1 MTSELT
7 RAEWL
12 ERRRSGIGGS
22 DVAPILGLS
31 RWRTPRDIWLSKIDT
46 TVDIEDQP
54 TVQQLIG
61 TALEEHVLRLYS
73 EQTGRTVR
81 RSHQLLRD
89 PDHPCLVANL
99 DARAAG
105 RIIEI
110 KTARNSDD
118 WGDPGSDDIPQE
130 YWLQV
135 QHYLQ
140 VTRTPVADVAV
151 MFLNETTP
159 AVSVYEVPR
168 SDDYREVVAELVD
181 WWGRHVEGKSEPAP
195 TTSADCGRRWPRS
208 IGRGAIATH
217 ECLIAIEEL
226 RKLKTELKALEE
238 RKDDLETV
246 IKATMASAER
256 LHQSGTV
263 LATWKTQSTSR
274 VDTKRLR
281 AEFPEAAA
289 ACTVESTVRRF
300 LLKGGA
306 DE

>member
-1 MTSELT
+1 MSELT

-31 RWRTPRDIWLSKIDT
+31 RWKTPRDIWLSKIDT
-46 TVDIEDQP
+46 AVDIEDRP

-168 SDDYREVVAELVD
+168 SDQYAEVVAELVD
-181 WWGRHVEGKSEPAP
+181 WWNRHVEGKSEPAP
-195 TTSADCGRRWPRS
+195 TTSADCSRRWPRS
-208 IGRGAIATH
+208 NKAEAIATH
-217 ECLIAIEEL
+217 EALVAIEEL
-226 RKLKTELKALEE
+226 RGLKAAMKAMED
-238 RKDDLETV
+238 RKDQLEAV
-246 IKATMASAER
+246 IKSTMGEAER

-263 LATWKTQSTSR
+263 LATWKSSETSR
-274 VDTKRLR
+274 LDSKLVRER
-281 AEFPEAAA
+281 YPEAARE
-289 ACTVESTVRRF
+289 CTVVNSVRRF
-300 LLKGGA
+300 LLKG
-306 DE
+306 EK

>member
-1 MTSELT
+1 MSELT

-31 RWRTPRDIWLSKIDT
+31 RWKTPRDIWLSKIDT
-46 TVDIEDQP
+46 AVDIEDRP

-105 RIIEI
+105 RVIEI

-118 WGDPGSDDIPQE
+118 WGDPGSDDVPQD

-140 VTRTPVADVAV
+140 VTRVPVCDVAV
-151 MFLNETTP
+151 LFLNQSEP
-159 AVSVYEVPR
+159 DVAVYEIPR
-168 SDDYREVVAELVD
+168 SDQYAEVVAELVD
-181 WWGRHVEGKSEPAP
+181 WWNRHVVAGAEPAP
-195 TTSADCGRRWPRS
+195 VTGQDCSRRWPRS
-208 IGRGAIATH
+208 NGAEAIATH
-217 ECLIAIEEL
+217 EVLIAIEEL
-226 RKLKTELKALEE
+226 RGLKAALKAMED
-238 RKDDLETV
+238 RKDHLETV
-246 IKATMASAER
+246 IKSTMGEAEK

-263 LATWKTQSTSR
+263 LATWKSSETSR
-274 VDTKRLR
+274 LDSKLVRER
-281 AEFPEAAA
+281 YPEAARE
-289 ACTVESTVRRF
+289 CTVTSSVRRF
-300 LLKGGA
+300 LLKG
-306 DE
+306 EK

>member
-1 MTSELT
+1 MSELT

-31 RWRTPRDIWLSKIDT
+31 RWKTPRDIWLSKIDT
-46 TVDIEDQP
+46 AVDIEDRP

-61 TALEEHVLRLYS
+61 AALEEHVLRLYS

-81 RSHQLLRD
+81 KSHQLLRD

-110 KTARNSDD
+110 KTARNDDD

-140 VTRTPVADVAV
+140 VTRTAVADVAV
-151 MFLNETTP
+151 MFLNESTP
-159 AVSVYEVPR
+159 AVTVYEVPR
-168 SDDYREVVAELVD
+168 SDQYAEVVAELVD
-181 WWGRHVEGKSEPAP
+181 WWGRHVEGKSEPTP

-208 IGRGAIATH
+208 NGAEAIATH
-217 ECLIAIEEL
+217 EALIAIEEL
-226 RKLKTELKALEE
+226 RGLKAAMKAMED
-238 RKDDLETV
+238 RKDQLETV
-246 IKATMASAER
+246 IKSAMGEAEK
-256 LHQSGTV
+256 LHQSGTI
-263 LATWKTQSTSR
+263 LATWKSSETSR
-274 VDTKRLR
+274 LDGKLVRER
-281 AEFPEAAA
+281 YPEAARE
-289 ACTVESTVRRF
+289 CTVTSSVRRF
-300 LLKGGA
+300 LLKG
-306 DE
+306 EK

>member
-1 MTSELT
+1 MSSELT

-46 TVDIEDQP
+46 AVDIEDRP
-54 TVQQLIG
+54 TLQQLIG

-151 MFLNETTP
+151 MFLDESTP

-168 SDDYREVVAELVD
+168 SDQYAEVVAELVD
-181 WWGRHVEGKSEPAP
+181 WWNRHVEGGTEPVP
-195 TTSADCGRRWPRS
+195 VTGQDCSRRWPRS
-208 IGRGAIATH
+208 NVAEAIATH
-217 ECLIAIEEL
+217 EALIAIEKL
-226 RKLKTELKALEE
+226 RGLKAAMKAMED
-238 RKDDLETV
+238 RKDQLETV
-246 IKATMASAER
+246 IKSTMGEAER

-263 LATWKTQSTSR
+263 LATWKSSETSR
-274 VDTKRLR
+274 LDSKLVRER
-281 AEFPEAAA
+281 YPEAARE
-289 ACTVESTVRRF
+289 CTVTSSVRRF
-300 LLKGGA
+300 LLKG
-306 DE
+306 EK